1 MTNIEKNRAIV
12 VTLLRVGNKMNEELN
27 FFIKQFG
34 ISLPQFNVL
43 RILRG
48 QKGKAANLST
58 INEHMIHK
66 MSNTTR
72 LIDKLIE
79 KEYVQRTICANNRR
93 KIELFITPNGLQLL
107 VDIDKKLDRKEAQLL
122 EEIDPNEKDLLTS
135 LLSKLIQ
142 QP

>member
-142 QP
+142 TP

>member
-142 QP
+142 

>member
-122 EEIDPNEKDLLTS
+122 EEIDPNEKDHLTS

-142 QP
+142 